1 MNNQVDQELES
12 MQEMEDENAF
22 LLLQQYRVLELNLLS
37 QFEWE

>member
-22 LLLQQYRVLELNLLS
+22 LLLQQYRVELNLLS